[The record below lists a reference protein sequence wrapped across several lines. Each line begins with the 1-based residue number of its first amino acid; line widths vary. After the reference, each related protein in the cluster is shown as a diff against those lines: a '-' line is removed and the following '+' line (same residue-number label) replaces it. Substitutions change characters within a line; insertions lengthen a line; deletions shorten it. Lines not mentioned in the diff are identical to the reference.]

1 MDTGADSLL
10 SLSSSSHHQHSADA
24 VGEDAWKIY
33 VYSGISVG
41 IISVSS
47 ICGVLMIPFLKST
60 YYTHI
65 INLLIGLAFSSMAGD
80 ALLHLLPTVLGIHS
94 HAHSEVE
101 EAGGDGH
108 NHSHGAANAQ
118 HDHHHEDHHHHDSAI
133 NYMGLMI
140 AILATIYALF
150 LFEIVSN
157 YFASRRAGG
166 GGGGHG
172 HSHGHSHQQPTYQ
185 KSTATTIENQTGYGS
200 SAKIPPRTKIT
211 ATDNSDRL
219 ETYPSNSTIASIL
232 TNTDQEMASHAH
244 HRHPHNHHDHHFQHT
259 EEQLYKNSSSAVES
273 PDHTG
278 TPSRETQNLPVVFGM
293 TSLALIITIGD
304 SIHNLLDGVAIGI
317 AFSNSIASGVSTSI
331 AVLFHELPHE
341 FGDFAV
347 LLSTGLSVRRA
358 AVINFLSALTAF
370 IGLYIGI
377 LLGNNEEANRWA
389 LAICAGL
396 FLYVAL
402 VDMLP
407 ELKEMPSTEGGSTT
421 WVISLVVKNVGILTG
436 AGFMIVLAKYEDLLK
451 FD

>member
-1 MDTGADSLL
+1 M
-10 SLSSSSHHQHSADA
+10 
-24 VGEDAWKIY
+24 
-33 VYSGISVG
+33 G

-219 ETYPSNSTIASIL
+219 
-232 TNTDQEMASHAH
+232 
-244 HRHPHNHHDHHFQHT
+244 
-259 EEQLYKNSSSAVES
+259 
-273 PDHTG
+273 
-278 TPSRETQNLPVVFGM
+278 
-293 TSLALIITIGD
+293 
-304 SIHNLLDGVAIGI
+304 
-317 AFSNSIASGVSTSI
+317 
-331 AVLFHELPHE
+331 
-341 FGDFAV
+341 
-347 LLSTGLSVRRA
+347 
-358 AVINFLSALTAF
+358 
-370 IGLYIGI
+370 
-377 LLGNNEEANRWA
+377 
-389 LAICAGL
+389 
-396 FLYVAL
+396 
-402 VDMLP
+402 
-407 ELKEMPSTEGGSTT
+407 
-421 WVISLVVKNVGILTG
+421 VGWR
-436 AGFMIVLAKYEDLLK
+436 
-451 FD
+451 